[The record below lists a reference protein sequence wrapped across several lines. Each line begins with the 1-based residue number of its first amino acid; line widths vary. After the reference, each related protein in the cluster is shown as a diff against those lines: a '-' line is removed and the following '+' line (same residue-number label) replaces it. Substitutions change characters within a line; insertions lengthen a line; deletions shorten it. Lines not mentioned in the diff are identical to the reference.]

1 MENNSNN
8 NMGTNASKKDA
19 GSYSL
24 FKSKFFRYGCYLL
37 LGLLIIF
44 MFGKIEFF
52 IDPFRSFV
60 YSIIFPLLF
69 GGILYYVLRPLVRL
83 LERCRLPRVFSALL
97 SFVIVLFALTVFIT
111 YTGSVIGTQFT
122 EFRQSLPYI
131 YSKAQSTINSLLDS
145 NFLSYFSIPEI
156 QSLNLTDK
164 ISELAGNITKS
175 LGTGT
180 INFISA
186 ITNIG
191 SIIIIIPIVL
201 FYFLIDSD
209 KFLPSAVRFVPLAHK
224 KNAGKI
230 LSDIDLVLSNYIAG
244 QLLVAFLIGIFMF
257 LGYLIIGLKYSL
269 ILAIFAMLTCIIP
282 FFGPWLGIIPAVL
295 LSFASGDP
303 FMALKVFIVMLAVQQ
318 IDNNFISPQVMK
330 KSMDI
335 HPLTVILLLM
345 GIIPILGFIGLLV
358 VIPLYSAIKVTIKN
372 VVDMYYPEYA
382 KTLAFDKPPQEP
394 PKKKSLKVYFINL
407 RKKK

>member
-8 NMGTNASKKDA
+8 GVNANKSSAGTYNFLY
-19 GSYSL
+19 G
-24 FKSKFFRYGCYLL
+24 KFFRYGCYLL

-44 MFGKIEFF
+44 MFGKIDFF
-52 IDPFRSFV
+52 ISPIKSFI

-83 LERCRLPRVFSALL
+83 LEKIKLPRILAVIM
-97 SFVIVLFALTVFIT
+97 SFLIVLFMLTLFFT
-111 YTGSVIGTQFT
+111 YTGAVIGTQFN

-131 YSKAQSTINSLLDS
+131 YSKAQNTINSFLNS

-156 QSLNLTDK
+156 QSLNLPEK
-164 ISELAGNITKS
+164 ISEIAGNITRS

-180 INFISA
+180 INFIGA

-201 FYFLIDSD
+201 FYFLIDSH
-209 KFLPSAVRFVPLAHK
+209 KFSPYVVKFVPIRHK
-224 KNAGKI
+224 RNVREI

-244 QLLVAFLIGIFMF
+244 QLLVAFLIGILMF
-257 LGYLIIGLKYSL
+257 IGYLIIGLKYSI
-269 ILAIFAMLTCIIP
+269 ILAIFSMITCIIP
-282 FFGPWLGIIPAVL
+282 FFGPWLGIIPAIL
-295 LSFASGDP
+295 LSFATGNP
-303 FMALKVFIVMLAVQQ
+303 FMALKVLIVMIIVQQ

-330 KSMDI
+330 KSMNI

-345 GIIPILGFIGLLV
+345 GIIPILGFIGLII

-372 VVDMYYPEYA
+372 IVEMYYPEYA
-382 KTLAFDKPPQEP
+382 KTLNFDNPVQNEKQKKSWNIPLL
-394 PKKKSLKVYFINL
+394 KKK
-407 RKKK
+407 

>member
-8 NMGTNASKKDA
+8 GANANKSSVGTYNFFNGK
-19 GSYSL
+19 L
-24 FKSKFFRYGCYLL
+24 FRYGCYLL

-44 MFGKIEFF
+44 MFGKIDFF
-52 IDPFRSFV
+52 ISPIKSFI

-83 LERCRLPRVFSALL
+83 IEKTKLPRILAVIL
-97 SFVIVLFALTVFIT
+97 SFLVVLLMLTLFVT
-111 YTGSVIGTQFT
+111 YTGTVIGTQFS

-156 QSLNLTDK
+156 QSLNLTEK
-164 ISELAGNITKS
+164 ISEIAGNITRS

-180 INFISA
+180 INFIGA

-201 FYFLIDSD
+201 FYFLIDNH
-209 KFLPSAVRFVPLAHK
+209 KFSPYVVRFVPIRHK
-224 KNAGKI
+224 RNVREI

-257 LGYLIIGLKYSL
+257 IGYLIIGLKYSI
-269 ILAIFAMLTCIIP
+269 ILAIFTMITCIIP
-282 FFGPWLGIIPAVL
+282 FFGPWLGIIPAIL
-295 LSFASGDP
+295 LSFATGNP
-303 FMALKVFIVMLAVQQ
+303 FMALKVLIVMLVVQQ

-345 GIIPILGFIGLLV
+345 GIIPILGFIGLLI
-358 VIPLYSAIKVTIKN
+358 VIPLYSAIKATIKN
-372 VVDMYYPEYA
+372 IVEMYYPDYS
-382 KTLAFDKPPQEP
+382 KTLDFDKPAQKIP
-394 PKKKSLKVYFINL
+394 PKKTWKIPLP
-407 RKKK
+407 KKKQ